1 MITEQAQVTRYH
13 NGRAELALQRNSVCH
28 HCELKQGCGIG
39 VIGWLLG
46 NRRKPIVI
54 ETEQLL
60 KPGDRVSLS
69 LPERAMVKASLLI
82 YGMPLMGLIM
92 FSVLTQ
98 ITLALPEWMVVLAG
112 ISGFWLGL
120 AIVRR
125 FGFTR
130 LQDLLLIKVVAI
142 SSESA
147 RFASV
152 LDNKPAC

>member
-1 MITEQAQVTRYH
+1 
-13 NGRAELALQRNSVCH
+13 
-28 HCELKQGCGIG
+28 
-39 VIGWLLG
+39 
-46 NRRKPIVI
+46 
-54 ETEQLL
+54 
-60 KPGDRVSLS
+60 
-69 LPERAMVKASLLI
+69 
-82 YGMPLMGLIM
+82 MGLIM